1 MDFGKLEALAEK
13 VRGASRAGVLVRL
26 DEVWPGGEHEFVT
39 LPAAARIRTLLRSA
53 KAKKNL
59 PVLRPAHDPSLCRSR
74 RPERVRDPQRI
85 IAATVRSDSAGYPRP
100 TPVATFRG
108 QPYYLSKEEVTAAV
122 GRMRVSPQYA
132 DINQVCASD
141 GAEFL
146 FSSDHLGR
154 EQAASMAEWIAVG
167 RHDNP

>member
-39 LPAAARIRTLLRSA
+39 LPAEARIPDIVEIREGEKTYLYSDRHMTRAYAEAAALSA
-53 KAKKNL
+53 
-59 PVLRPAHDPSLCRSR
+59 SG
-74 RPERVRDPQRI
+74 DPQRI

-108 QPYYLSKEEVTAAV
+108 QPYCLSKEEVTAAV

-146 FSSDHLGR
+146 FSSDHLSR